1 VSTAAPP
8 TALPTAAATATTA
21 GPVDETGAA
30 AHAVNLIDAWVQAG
44 APESE
49 PFDYTGTDDNTYQAT
64 FETDILPLFT
74 TDGVWFEGAQACSG
88 CHFAASENS
97 AHELDMSTYAGLLTG
112 ADSLEEP
119 PGVSILGESSPGAGD
134 LDWDHSKLRARL
146 RNNRMPP
153 GWTFDI
159 TEINR
164 NGPCLTVS
172 SAGVQ
177 IQTSADGKIQYGCD
191 LNAVGL
197 IAAWVEASAPESDPF
212 SYGDAQLT
220 FGRDLLP
227 FFTQNG
233 MWFEGSQ
240 ACSACH
246 FAASENSAHE
256 LDMSTYA
263 GILTGADSLEEPPG
277 VSILGESSPGAGDF
291 DWGGSKLR
299 ERLRNNRMSPGFPF
313 DITEQNRNGPL
324 LLAGT
329 IE

>member
-1 VSTAAPP
+1 
-8 TALPTAAATATTA
+8 
-21 GPVDETGAA
+21 
-30 AHAVNLIDAWVQAG
+30 
-44 APESE
+44 
-49 PFDYTGTDDNTYQAT
+49 
-64 FETDILPLFT
+64 
-74 TDGVWFEGAQACSG
+74 
-88 CHFAASENS
+88 
-97 AHELDMSTYAGLLTG
+97 MSTYAGLLTG

-153 GWTFDI
+153 GWAFDM